1 MMKRTGNNLLKRL
14 KHRLLGGTLVLLPL
28 LVTFWLAGFLYV
40 KLTNWAVALVQYV
53 APGLHSLFWVQQIV
67 RVTTLL
73 LIIAVLL
80 LVGEF
85 MRYKSGRLLAHLTE
99 LLLLKV
105 PILRSVYLT
114 SRQIGEALWTPKGNM
129 FRQVVLIEYPR
140 RGSFALGFL
149 TNENRGECELAAKT
163 GRQLLS
169 IFVPTTP
176 NPTSG
181 FLLFLPREDCIFLEM
196 KVSEGMKLVISGG
209 ITSGSTPAA
218 EKNGNQLAELALPIP
233 VELRNLKGEP
243 D

>member
-1 MMKRTGNNLLKRL
+1 MTKRARNNFLRWLKR
-14 KHRLLGGTLVLLPL
+14 RLLGGVLVVLPV

-40 KLTNWAVALVQYV
+40 KLTGWAVTLVQHF
-53 APGLHSLFWVQQIV
+53 APGLHSLFWVQQAV
-67 RVTTLL
+67 RVATLL
-73 LIIAVLL
+73 LIIIILL

-99 LLLLKV
+99 LVLLKV
-105 PILRSVYLT
+105 PILRSVYVT

-140 RGSFALGFL
+140 RGIYTLGFL
-149 TNENRGECELAAKT
+149 TNENRGEWELSAKT
-163 GRQLLS
+163 GSKLLS

-181 FLLFLPREDCIFLEM
+181 FLLFLPREDCIFLDM

-209 ITSGSTPAA
+209 ISSGANPAA
-218 EKNGNQLAELALPIP
+218 EKIRHPGA
-233 VELRNLKGEP
+233 R
-243 D
+243 